1 MMVCLPARVRAWVK
15 EFDTN
20 LVYKQSESRIGRNR
34 YESLMMAEEIS
45 RVIARCLGGDQ
56 TAFAQLYEECAS
68 TIYRLCYGLLMN
80 RQDAEDVMQEAF
92 VYAFKNLRRYDSS
105 RASFKTWLYT
115 IALSRCRN
123 LYRRKRLPWMDLSA
137 LLPHELPAPN
147 SETPE
152 AQFTARALKVE
163 IEKALT
169 ALTPN
174 LREAVILRYGHGLTY
189 REMAEVIGCP
199 QKTAESRV
207 RLAHERL
214 HGLLEPEKHHLL
226 DALIGIEVG

>member
-1 MMVCLPARVRAWVK
+1 MTEEIGAI
-15 EFDTN
+15 
-20 LVYKQSESRIGRNR
+20 IGR
-34 YESLMMAEEIS
+34 
-45 RVIARCLGGDQ
+45 CLKGDQ
-56 TAFAQLYEECAS
+56 TAFAQLYEQCAPS
-68 TIYRLCYGLLMN
+68 IYRLCYGLLMN

-92 VYAFKNLRRYDSS
+92 VYAFKNLRRYDAN

-123 LYRRKRLPWMDLSA
+123 LYRRKRQPWMDLSC
-137 LLPHELPAPN
+137 LLPLDLPAPR

-152 AQFTARALKVE
+152 NRLAQRQVRSE
-163 IEKALT
+163 VEKALA

-174 LREAVILRYGHGLTY
+174 LREAVVLRYAHGLTY
-189 REMAEVIGCP
+189 REIAEIVDCP

-214 HGLLEPEKHHLL
+214 RVVLQPVGENLLEELL
-226 DALIGIEVG
+226 GIEIG

>member
-1 MMVCLPARVRAWVK
+1 MTPESDVLNEIIESCLK
-15 EFDTN
+15 
-20 LVYKQSESRIGRNR
+20 
-34 YESLMMAEEIS
+34 
-45 RVIARCLGGDQ
+45 GDQ
-56 TAFAQLYEECAS
+56 AGFAALYERCS
-68 TIYRLCYGLLMN
+68 PSIYRLCYGLLMN

-92 VYAFKNLRRYDSS
+92 VYAFKNLARYDAT

-123 LYRRKRLPWMDLSA
+123 NYRRKGWLGFITLLS
-137 LLPHELPAPN
+137 PDLPAPR

-152 AQFTARALKVE
+152 AKFVQQDARAAV
-163 IEKALT
+163 EKALT
-169 ALTPN
+169 TLSPR

-189 REMAEVIGCP
+189 REIAEVTGCP

-214 HGLLEPEKHHLL
+214 RSALQPVGKYLLEEM
-226 DALIGIEVG
+226 IGLEL